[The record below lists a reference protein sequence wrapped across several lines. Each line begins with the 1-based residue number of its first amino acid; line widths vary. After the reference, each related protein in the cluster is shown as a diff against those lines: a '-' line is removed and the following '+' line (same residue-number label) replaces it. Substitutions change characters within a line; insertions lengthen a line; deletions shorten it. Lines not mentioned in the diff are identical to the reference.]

1 MEFSSQMVFVP
12 VIAPPNAESEGHK
25 EIMNGRNHIIYE
37 EAVLL
42 EPTFL
47 CCNYKKKNVIS

>member
-25 EIMNGRNHIIYE
+25 EIMNGQNHINYE
-37 EAVLL
+37 QGVLL
-42 EPTFL
+42 EPTF
-47 CCNYKKKNVIS
+47 YVVITKRKM